1 MGNVDRLSGDWAYA
15 NVALLLL
22 FLLDDL
28 ACDRAAMDFLLLC
41 CILFLI
47 VFTDVLDDLAGD
59 WAAMHFFFTLS
70 FLIVVVEVRKDFAS
84 DRAAFDSVVMV
95 NRIVFSFGHID
106 VVLAKVV
113 LGIVIVVIL
122 VVVVVG
128 QDAMAEHGCC

>member
-28 ACDRAAMDFLLLC
+28 ASDWAAMDF
-41 CILFLI
+41 FLI
-47 VFTDVLDDLAGD
+47 LILIVVTDVLDDLAGD

-70 FLIVVVEVRKDFAS
+70 ILVVVVVEVRKDFAS
-84 DRAAFDSVVMV
+84 DRAALNSVVMV

-113 LGIVIVVIL
+113 LGIVILVIL

>member
-28 ACDRAAMDFLLLC
+28 ASDWAAMDF
-41 CILFLI
+41 FLI
-47 VFTDVLDDLAGD
+47 LILIVVTDVLDDLAGD

-70 FLIVVVEVRKDFAS
+70 FLVVVVVEVRKDFAS
-84 DRAAFDSVVMV
+84 DRAALNPVVMV

-113 LGIVIVVIL
+113 LGIVILVIL

>member
-28 ACDRAAMDFLLLC
+28 ASDWAAMDF
-41 CILFLI
+41 FLI
-47 VFTDVLDDLAGD
+47 LILIVVTDVLDDLAGD

-70 FLIVVVEVRKDFAS
+70 FLVVVVEVRKDFAS
-84 DRAAFDSVVMV
+84 DRAALNPVVMV

-113 LGIVIVVIL
+113 LGIVILVIL